1 MVKIFSQGSTKVFS
15 QGSTKVVDKA
25 VKVHLLVS
33 TNIAILVIND
43 LSVGF
48 YCVKFDC
55 EDKIFWGVI
64 RWFGLPP
71 LLF

>member
-1 MVKIFSQGSTKVFS
+1 MVLKFVFKIISQGFR
-15 QGSTKVVDKA
+15 KVVDKA

-33 TNIAILVIND
+33 TNIAILVTND

-48 YCVKFDC
+48 CCVKFDC